1 MSRSQTHLLKIF
13 DFLLYFLTTNEDNL
27 LAFYLVFV
35 EIKSRFQFYGKSER
49 KHVKYFLK
57 NAQFTTKVSSK
68 KNINWTKKSFD
79 KVWSK
84 LFGVTHLTIL
94 GLKIEIQT
102 TRNFKHIFYIVVFIL
117 TFWNTINYLGGHEIL
132 KNLTF

>member
-1 MSRSQTHLLKIF
+1 MIKSVNHWLSRSQTHLLKIF

-57 NAQFTTKVSSK
+57 MHNSEKFSSGNQKLIGK
-68 KNINWTKKSFD
+68 KMYVNFSFD
-79 KVWSK
+79 KVWS
-84 LFGVTHLTIL
+84 
-94 GLKIEIQT
+94 
-102 TRNFKHIFYIVVFIL
+102 
-117 TFWNTINYLGGHEIL
+117 
-132 KNLTF
+132 NLSKMLLNQG

>member
-1 MSRSQTHLLKIF
+1 MIKSGNNCLKAKRILLKIF

-57 NAQFTTKVSSK
+57 MHTLQKETLFKE
-68 KNINWTKKSFD
+68 KN
-79 KVWSK
+79 
-84 LFGVTHLTIL
+84 
-94 GLKIEIQT
+94 
-102 TRNFKHIFYIVVFIL
+102 
-117 TFWNTINYLGGHEIL
+117 
-132 KNLTF
+132 